1 MTTGFTLAIESSTY
15 VASCALFAPGATE
28 AAEAAEVPTRGAEGE
43 RLLPAIDDLLRRGGV
58 APDDLSRVIC
68 GAGPGSFT
76 SLRVGASLAKG
87 VARGRGLTLS
97 AVPSLALL
105 VQSGEQPRVPGRYL
119 AVVDAMRDER
129 FVQGVEVGADGRL
142 TIHSLPM
149 RVPAPEV
156 RAFAARLGATTIG
169 LGDGVEVVQ
178 GPHARGVMRLPT
190 ALRPTV
196 DLASW
201 EPDYGRLA
209 EAQVR
214 WEATH
219 GRPLGRR

>member
-1 MTTGFTLAIESSTY
+1 
-15 VASCALFAPGATE
+15 
-28 AAEAAEVPTRGAEGE
+28 
-43 RLLPAIDDLLRRGGV
+43 
-58 APDDLSRVIC
+58 
-68 GAGPGSFT
+68 
-76 SLRVGASLAKG
+76 
-87 VARGRGLTLS
+87 
-97 AVPSLALL
+97 
-105 VQSGEQPRVPGRYL
+105 VQSGEQPRHPGRYL

-142 TIHSLPM
+142 TIHSVPM
-149 RVPAPEV
+149 RVPALEV
-156 RAFAARLGATTIG
+156 RAVAVRLGATTIG
-169 LGDGVEVVQ
+169 PGDGVEVVQ
-178 GPHARGVMRLPT
+178 GPHARGVMRLPGT
-190 ALRPTV
+190 LRPTV